1 MSKQSISLNA
11 AADRPFLMFPK
22 DEWFAVNNRTCSG
35 INIKGRQIVL
45 LENVIIKCF
54 IIDLFNFG
62 GKFPVIHH
70 KVMETV
76 EHFIFILP
84 GSQSCLFVNDINKL
98 TAIVVPDFSMNNGIT
113 QVQNKFQQIKGGHPV
128 EIVLIDQIPVFP
140 VGIDFP
146 TVGLF
151 IIDDFNFT
159 V

>member
-1 MSKQSISLNA
+1 ML
-11 AADRPFLMFPK
+11 K
-22 DEWFAVNNRTCSG
+22 DM
-35 INIKGRQIVL
+35 
-45 LENVIIKCF
+45 IIKCF

-62 GKFPVIHH
+62 GKLPVIHH
-70 KVMETV
+70 KVVETV

-84 GSQSCLFVNDINKL
+84 GSQGCFFVNDINKL

-128 EIVLIDQIPVFP
+128 KIVLIDQIPVFP

-151 IIDDFNFT
+151 IIDDFNFA